1 MKILIDMN
9 LSPRWTEVFLENNIE
24 AVHWSGI
31 GSAHANDAEILN
43 YAKAHG
49 YVVFTHDLDFS
60 TILAKTNSHKPSV
73 IQIRVGDLSP
83 TMVARQV
90 IGAIRTAFQEIE
102 EGALVTIDINKTR
115 LRILPMF
122 PEC

>member
-60 TILAKTNSHKPSV
+60 TILAKTN
-73 IQIRVGDLSP
+73 ILSTGSNWSFSFTEP
-83 TMVARQV
+83 QS
-90 IGAIRTAFQEIE
+90 
-102 EGALVTIDINKTR
+102 
-115 LRILPMF
+115 
-122 PEC
+122 